1 MHINKNVKKDF
12 RSVTKM
18 LKVKTKSLLQILLNC
33 TQIQNAEAR
42 LGERCGAAR
51 YNEGEAMFCC
61 FFDAYIC

>member
-12 RSVTKM
+12 RSVKKM

-33 TQIQNAEAR
+33 TQIQNAEDR
-42 LGERCGAAR
+42 LEERCGAAR
-51 YNEGEAMFCC
+51 YNEVEAMFCC